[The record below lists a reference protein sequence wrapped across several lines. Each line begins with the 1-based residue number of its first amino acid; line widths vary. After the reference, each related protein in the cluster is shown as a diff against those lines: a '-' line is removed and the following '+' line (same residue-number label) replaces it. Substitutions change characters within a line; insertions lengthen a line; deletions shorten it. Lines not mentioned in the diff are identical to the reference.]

1 MRQEARELQSKYSES
16 TPEPDNRDDPS
27 SQGHHR
33 ITVSKRTSLPENF
46 VYVPAAGAGAGSLQM
61 QLAHHRLNQKRQ
73 ILQKQRLSCSE
84 GVRRGHSRSQ
94 GYIKPYLPTD
104 CLTGAPQGSELFQP
118 IAEDEPS
125 LDSNSYMLHQDHQV
139 DKKNFKQQLY
149 KYSIPIASSKIRIV
163 AHGGTPFTQRFYME
177 EGDE

>member
-16 TPEPDNRDDPS
+16 TPEPDNREDPS

-104 CLTGAPQGSELFQP
+104 CLTAAPQGSELFQP

-139 DKKNFKQQLY
+139 DKKV
-149 KYSIPIASSKIRIV
+149 I
-163 AHGGTPFTQRFYME
+163 
-177 EGDE
+177 